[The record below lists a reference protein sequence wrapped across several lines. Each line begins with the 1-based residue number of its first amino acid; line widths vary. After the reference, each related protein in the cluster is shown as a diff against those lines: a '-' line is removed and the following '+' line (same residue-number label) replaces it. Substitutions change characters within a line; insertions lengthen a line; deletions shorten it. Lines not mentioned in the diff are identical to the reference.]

1 MKRTMRWVI
10 LPGMGATAAMYNGLK
25 HKLGFP
31 VDFLNWPAYRG
42 EETYAD
48 VARRIIE
55 EHAITSEDVV
65 GGSSLGG
72 MVALE
77 VARLSDAKAIVL
89 LGSAVNRKEVQT
101 LLAMLSPLALAAP
114 MTIIQALVGKH
125 QNLVSSMFADSD
137 PEFIRAMCAC
147 LPSWKGYDGSV
158 EKVFRL
164 HGKKDHVIPC
174 PTSGCEVVETA
185 GHLLAITHAT
195 ETASFLQRVY
205 QQVAEK

>member
-1 MKRTMRWVI
+1 MRWLM

-31 VDFLNWPAYRG
+31 VEFLNWPGYRG
-42 EETYAD
+42 EKTYAE

-55 EHAITSEDVV
+55 EHAIGSEDVV

-77 VARLSDAKAIVL
+77 IAQLTNARAIVL
-89 LGSAVNRKEVQT
+89 LGSAVSRQKVQT
-101 LLAMLSPLALAAP
+101 LLTILSPLATAAP
-114 MTIIQALVGKH
+114 MTIIQAIVGKH
-125 QNLVSSMFADSD
+125 QNLVSTMFADSD
-137 PEFIRAMCAC
+137 PEFIRAMCSY
-147 LPSWKGYDGSV
+147 LPSWSGYDGPV
-158 EKVFRL
+158 EKLFRL

-174 PTSGCEVVETA
+174 PASGCEVIETA

-195 ETASFLQRVY
+195 ETAAFLRRVH
-205 QQVAEK
+205 QQVSEK

>member
-1 MKRTMRWVI
+1 MRWLI

-25 HKLGFP
+25 HILGFL
-31 VDFLNWPAYRG
+31 VEFLNWPGYRG
-42 EETYAD
+42 EKTYAD

-77 VARLSDAKAIVL
+77 IAQLTNARAIVL
-89 LGSAVNRKEVQT
+89 LGSAVSRQEVQT
-101 LLAMLSPLALAAP
+101 LLTILSPLATAAP

-125 QNLVSSMFADSD
+125 QNLVSTMFADSD
-137 PEFIRAMCAC
+137 PEFIRAMCSY
-147 LPSWKGYDGSV
+147 LPSWNGYDGPV
-158 EKVFRL
+158 EKLFRL

-174 PTSGCEVVETA
+174 PTAGCEVIKTA

-195 ETASFLQRVY
+195 ETAAFLQRVD
-205 QQVAEK
+205 QQVSEK